1 MAKRPKV
8 ATGKFATKMAFNHAT
23 LKHFFFIFSI
33 AALCQ
38 MSVNIGADPAAGV
51 QDAIRIN
58 SPGVISLNSTE
69 SPRATPTPTPQ
80 SPCVT
85 KASKLPPTTTTVS
98 TNAIS
103 SNSKKVIQEL
113 KPVDAVPS
121 VPPPP
126 TPAAITNTSIEEV
139 IQPTSPT
146 KNYLTRFPVVKGQQ
160 KPEKAMI
167 VQSTTPN
174 VKTTVTDV
182 KKPHDKVPM
191 ASSTMTSSRE
201 TVTTKVTTSSVP
213 SSFSSISSSSAKHH
227 YHSTHASHVSQ
238 QHQRIPQ
245 DYPTNPYVSQSYVDF
260 SRQSATYPVNTA
272 KTPQVHSYKR
282 PSNPPPTH
290 SNPVPPNSLPSFPVQ
305 SHENMQHAGYQVM
318 EQPDSFFSVN
328 QLVNNPKAG
337 QYATASMMGSSA
349 SLSASKKS
357 SGSKRS
363 SSSSSTSSR
372 YQKQQRI
379 GK

>member
-1 MAKRPKV
+1 
-8 ATGKFATKMAFNHAT
+8 
-23 LKHFFFIFSI
+23 
-33 AALCQ
+33 

-126 TPAAITNTSIEEV
+126 TPAAIANTSIEEV

-160 KPEKAMI
+160 KPEKAMA
-167 VQSTTPN
+167 VQSTTAN

-260 SRQSATYPVNTA
+260 SRQSSTYPVNTA
-272 KTPQVHSYKR
+272 KAPQVHSYKR

-290 SNPVPPNSLPSFPVQ
+290 SNPIPQNSLPSFPVQ

-349 SLSASKKS
+349 SLSKKS
-357 SGSKRS
+357 GGSKRS